1 MHFSSRLLLSAL
13 AMTALSLWIAAPWWQ
28 GLLVAIAAI
37 AMLTWNSAQPA
48 PTDPSPPAVT
58 VEPVALAQDDRHA
71 RLSGLIGGIFPVWTR
86 HMELVRSETETAITN
101 LADRFSVMLGSLRS
115 AANLLP
121 GSSDRLVLEHLR
133 ESLVNL
139 PNALKSLDESK
150 ASRELFLSQIES
162 LGTSMG
168 ELHSLAEGVKKL
180 AAQTNLLALNAA
192 IEAARCGE
200 AGRGFAVVAGEVREL
215 SKLSAQTGAE
225 IREKVDGIVGA
236 VGNAVKT
243 AGELS
248 HKEQTLLGQAERTV
262 SGTLEEFERRAQEA
276 ELRIAGLRNSGAEVA
291 QAIEQVLV
299 DLQFQDRVSQ
309 ILSNV
314 ETDTRRFATAI
325 DQDEVPDAS
334 AWLTRL
340 EAGYTTCEQEQA
352 HAGGAA
358 AVPGAS
364 SSVTF
369 F

>member
-1 MHFSSRLLLSAL
+1 M
-13 AMTALSLWIAAPWWQ
+13 
-28 GLLVAIAAI
+28 AIAAI